1 MQQADSTLQPLFDK
15 AHDGKDGNI
24 TPGFLIKDGVLMRR
38 CPPRTTVPNE
48 HVWQVVVPSS
58 LRQLSLKTA
67 HEDAGHMLMKTHDL
81 VLRYCY
87 WPRVKRDVAYHVRTC
102 HTCQLTGKPNQMP
115 KPVPLRPIVSA
126 SKPFEHIV
134 IDCVG
139 PLPRSKTGCLYLLT
153 VMCQTTRYPAAYPL
167 RSITAKSVVKAL
179 SQFISIFG
187 LPTIVQFDRGTNF
200 TSRTFSQVL
209 RLLKIQHSKASAYHP
224 QSQGVLERFHQ
235 TLKSMLRA
243 YCVELGRDWEDGL
256 PWLLLAAREVT
267 QDSTGF
273 SPNALVF
280 GHTVRGQVASL
291 FDCETS
297 KPPLALTDYV
307 NGFRRRLYVAGKL
320 ARENLQRAQI
330 KMKRGYDRKAVSALV
345 IR

>member
-1 MQQADSTLQPLFDK
+1 MCALRSVVTRSASRVASKAAGADSSALPPLAGLPDSIPHRQLIDMQQADSTLQPLFDK
-15 AHDGKDGNI
+15 AHDGKDSNI

-87 WPRVKRDVAYHVRTC
+87 WSRVKRDVAYHVKTC

-153 VMCQTTRYPAAYPL
+153 VICQTTRYPAAYPL

-187 LPTIVQFDRGTNF
+187 LDQRSG
-200 TSRTFSQVL
+200 S
-209 RLLKIQHSKASAYHP
+209 IQ
-224 QSQGVLERFHQ
+224 
-235 TLKSMLRA
+235 T
-243 YCVELGRDWEDGL
+243 
-256 PWLLLAAREVT
+256 
-267 QDSTGF
+267 
-273 SPNALVF
+273 NALEC
-280 GHTVRGQVASL
+280 VA
-291 FDCETS
+291 
-297 KPPLALTDYV
+297 PTDGGGGV
-307 NGFRRRLYVAGKL
+307 WRVGFC
-320 ARENLQRAQI
+320 
-330 KMKRGYDRKAVSALV
+330 
-345 IR
+345 